1 MTSGEVSEATQSR
14 MISVVLPAPHDGQVL
29 LAQVQRMH
37 GALHGFAHEFL
48 VICDA
53 PALEMID
60 ALPTRPP
67 AMRVVEQTDH
77 DAGGYAEGF
86 RAAAGDVVVTLNPSG
101 ADDVAAIPAMVRRV
115 REEHCAVVAC
125 RGHRRSIADWALFVL
140 AGIDP
145 GNVESQFRAYDPAFV
160 DWQRVESVH
169 AETVGIEL
177 TVKANLQECPL
188 GEVRATKMGQRT
200 SSLRPVAR
208 WVGLALQSPLLVWS
222 LWWAMIAAAML
233 EVSYHP
239 GGATLG
245 DVANVALLAA
255 AAFAFTI
262 AARRVRHRMRVAD
275 GFFSLVLLNPLLY
288 HKAQPFD
295 HTLLSTGLL
304 GLMAGAIIA
313 MNRNNV
319 ARYFAVMALALLLT
333 WLSPDFLML
342 LPALALWI
350 IAAGYLICVKPSP
363 PATRARGFVVMAAGE
378 IGLLIFGIACL
389 LEEARPTPSPD
400 KLFQQIVGLLD
411 FPLIVLGIVV
421 VGLGWRAGPRG
432 TTPPHFAGVLALL
445 LGLLTMLLN
454 NFGAGELSRPGADQ
468 TVLLVCM
475 LYVVFSLHGPR
486 RLRWIIPPALLIAA
500 AAYTVFR

>member
-1 MTSGEVSEATQSR
+1 MASGEVSEGAQSR
-14 MISVVLPAPHDGQVL
+14 MISVVLAAPHDGQAL

-37 GALHGFAHEFL
+37 DVLQGMPHEFL

-53 PALEMID
+53 PALELIE
-60 ALPTRPP
+60 ALPVRPP

-77 DAGGYAEGF
+77 DAGGCAEGF
-86 RAAAGDVVVTLNPSG
+86 RAASGDVVVTLNSNG
-101 ADDVAAIPAMVRRV
+101 SDDVGMIPVMARMV
-115 REEHCAVVAC
+115 REEQCAVVAC
-125 RGHRRSIADWALFVL
+125 RGHQRSLADWSLFVF
-140 AGIDP
+140 AGMDA
-145 GNVESQFRAYDPAFV
+145 GNVESQFRAYQPAFI
-160 DWQRVESVH
+160 DWQRVESVR

-177 TVKANLQECPL
+177 TVKANFQEYAL
-188 GEVRATKMGQRT
+188 GEVRAGTMAPRT
-200 SSLRPVAR
+200 ASLRPCAR
-208 WVGLALQSPLLVWS
+208 WIGLALQSPLLVWS
-222 LWWAMIAAAML
+222 VWWVMIAAALL
-233 EVSYHP
+233 EISYHP
-239 GGATLG
+239 GGATRG
-245 DVANVALLAA
+245 DIANIALLAS

-275 GFFSLVLLNPLLY
+275 AFFSLVLLNPLLY
-288 HKAQPFD
+288 HKALPFD
-295 HTLLSTGLL
+295 RTLLSTGLL

-350 IAAGYLICVKPSP
+350 IAAGYFMSLAPL
-363 PATRARGFVVMAAGE
+363 AGARARGFVVLAVGE
-378 IGLLIFGIACL
+378 IGLFIFGLACI
-389 LEEARPTPSPD
+389 LEEARPTPPAE

-411 FPLIVLGIVV
+411 FPLIVLGIIA
-421 VGLGWRAGPRG
+421 VGLGWRKGPRG

-445 LGLLTMLLN
+445 VGLLTMLLN

-468 TVLLVCM
+468 TVLLICM
-475 LYVVFSLHGPR
+475 LYVVFALHGPR
-486 RLRWIIPPALLIAA
+486 RLQWVIPPALLIAA